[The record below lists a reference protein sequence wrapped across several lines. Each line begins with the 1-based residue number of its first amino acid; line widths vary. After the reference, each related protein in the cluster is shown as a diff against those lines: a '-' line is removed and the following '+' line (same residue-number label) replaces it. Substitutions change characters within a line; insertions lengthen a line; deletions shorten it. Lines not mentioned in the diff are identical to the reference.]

1 MKPTEILK
9 TIIAIP
15 LALLLAVELTLAVL
29 LFSPDQFADA
39 LALREFRE
47 AYRVFLGPAF
57 LLLSIWAVARLLS
70 SVWRLGSAPL
80 QRRRNL
86 RKMQEQLHALTPEE
100 KGYLAHYVIDGN
112 TTLYASMDDGIAG
125 GLMARRIIFRTSNI
139 ASLVDGAPFNLQPW
153 VRDYLTSHPE
163 ILADAE
169 GRPIPPREKLFGSRW

>member
-1 MKPTEILK
+1 MKPMEILK

-39 LALREFRE
+39 LALRDFRE

-70 SVWRLGSAPL
+70 SVWRLVSAPV
-80 QRRRNL
+80 QRRQHL
-86 RKMQEQLHALTPEE
+86 RKLQGQLHALTPEE
-100 KGYLAHYVIDGN
+100 KGYLAHYVLDGN
-112 TTLYASMDDGIAG
+112 TTLHASMDDGIAG
-125 GLMARRIIFRTSNI
+125 GLMARRIIFRTSSVF
-139 ASLVDGAPFNLQPW
+139 SLVEGAPLNLQPW
-153 VRDYLTSHPE
+153 VRDYLTAHPE

-169 GRPIPPREKLFGSRW
+169 GRPIPPREKLLGRMW